1 MFCEEVKVSC
11 VLLIARDDRRRRGV
25 DGRHC
30 ASERASAVGG
40 YCAVE
45 VYLYLV
51 LWRQSDLERSEA
63 TACLKV
69 ASNSRCQL

>member
-1 MFCEEVKVSC
+1 MCCEEVKVSC
-11 VLLIARDDRRRRGV
+11 VLLIAQDDRRRRGV

-30 ASERASAVGG
+30 ASEQAS
-40 YCAVE
+40 AVE

-63 TACLKV
+63 TACSKV